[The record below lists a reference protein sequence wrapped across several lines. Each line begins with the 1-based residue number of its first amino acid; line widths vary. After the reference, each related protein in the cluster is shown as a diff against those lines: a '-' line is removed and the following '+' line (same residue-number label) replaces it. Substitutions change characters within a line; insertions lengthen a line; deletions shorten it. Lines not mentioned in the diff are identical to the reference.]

1 FSKYLSVK
9 LIMADQISGEN
20 PTEKTVEKLTET
32 PTGVNRYA
40 LQCAIVASIVSI
52 IFGYDTGVMSGAMV
66 FIEEELKTNDV
77 QIEVL
82 TGILNLCALVGSLLA
97 GRTSDVIGRRY
108 TIVLAS
114 VLFMLGSILMGWGPS
129 YPVLL
134 TGRCTAGLGVGFALM
149 VAPVYSAE
157 IATASHRGL
166 LASLPHLCISIG
178 ILLGYLVN
186 YFFSKLPMHIGW
198 RLMLGIAAVPSLV
211 LAFGIL
217 KMPESPRWLILQGR
231 LGEGKKVLDLVSNSP
246 EEAKIRFQDI
256 KIAAGID
263 PKCED
268 EVVKMENKKT
278 HGEGVW
284 KELILRPTPA
294 VRRVLLTALG
304 IHFFQHATGIEAV
317 LLYGPKIFKR
327 AGITAK
333 DKLFLV
339 TIGVGI
345 MKTTFIFTATF
356 LLDKVGR
363 RKLLLTSVGGM
374 VCALTMLGFGLTMA
388 QNSGGKLAWALV
400 LSIVSAYSFVAVFSI
415 GLGPITWVY
424 SSEVFP
430 LKLRAQGASLGVAV
444 NRVMN
449 ATVSMSFLS
458 LTKAITTGGA
468 FFMFAGVAA
477 VAWNFFFFLMPETK
491 GKSLEEIEALFQ
503 RDGDHKVRG
512 ENGTINGSYIA
523 IIEIEMKEDDVF
535 PTNQK
540 KDSSDSVL
548 FGRGRYKFFAFAA
561 LMLLAFWSMFTGTV
575 TLRLSTEDLNRLSED
590 IGIPTNH
597 ESLDVLEMEER
608 ERVVKH
614 MWDVYTNSRRIKLP
628 QFWQQAFVAAY
639 EELTSDVPGVRDAAI
654 GEIAKM
660 SVARSI
666 SLDPTTPSRSMVSDF
681 RISNG

>member
-1 FSKYLSVK
+1 
-9 LIMADQISGEN
+9 MADQISGEN
-20 PTEKTVEKLTET
+20 PTEKTVEKLSET

-263 PKCED
+263 PK
-268 EVVKMENKKT
+268 
-278 HGEGVW
+278 
-284 KELILRPTPA
+284 PTPA

-424 SSEVFP
+424 SAEVFP

-512 ENGTINGSYIA
+512 ENGT
-523 IIEIEMKEDDVF
+523 V
-535 PTNQK
+535 
-540 KDSSDSVL
+540 
-548 FGRGRYKFFAFAA
+548 
-561 LMLLAFWSMFTGTV
+561 
-575 TLRLSTEDLNRLSED
+575 
-590 IGIPTNH
+590 
-597 ESLDVLEMEER
+597 
-608 ERVVKH
+608 
-614 MWDVYTNSRRIKLP
+614 
-628 QFWQQAFVAAY
+628 
-639 EELTSDVPGVRDAAI
+639 
-654 GEIAKM
+654 
-660 SVARSI
+660 
-666 SLDPTTPSRSMVSDF
+666 
-681 RISNG
+681 

>member
-1 FSKYLSVK
+1 
-9 LIMADQISGEN
+9 MADQISGDN
-20 PTEKTVEKLTET
+20 PTEKTAEKLSET

-186 YFFSKLPMHIGW
+186 YFFSKLPLHIGW
-198 RLMLGIAAVPSLV
+198 RLMLGIAAIPSLV

-231 LGEGKKVLDLVSNSP
+231 LGEGKRILDLVSNSP
-246 EEAKIRFQDI
+246 EEAQVRFHDI

-317 LLYGPKIFKR
+317 LLYGPKIFKK

-512 ENGTINGSYIA
+512 ENGT
-523 IIEIEMKEDDVF
+523 MKEDDVL
-535 PTNQK
+535 PAATANQK

-666 SLDPTTPSRSMVSDF
+666 SLDPTTPSRSMSARVLGRSFKKD
-681 RISNG
+681 STQAS

>member
-1 FSKYLSVK
+1 
-9 LIMADQISGEN
+9 MTDQVSGEN
-20 PTEKTVEKLTET
+20 PTEKTVENLTEK

-40 LQCAIVASIVSI
+40 LQCAIVASIISI

-97 GRTSDVIGRRY
+97 GRTSDIIGRRY

-114 VLFMLGSILMGWGPS
+114 ILFMLGSILMGWGPS

-231 LGEGKKVLDLVSNSP
+231 LGEGKRILDLVSNSP
-246 EEAKIRFQDI
+246 EEAKVRFQDI
-256 KIAAGID
+256 KTAAGID
-263 PKCED
+263 PKCEE

-512 ENGTINGSYIA
+512 ENGT
-523 IIEIEMKEDDVF
+523 V
-535 PTNQK
+535 
-540 KDSSDSVL
+540 
-548 FGRGRYKFFAFAA
+548 
-561 LMLLAFWSMFTGTV
+561 
-575 TLRLSTEDLNRLSED
+575 
-590 IGIPTNH
+590 
-597 ESLDVLEMEER
+597 
-608 ERVVKH
+608 
-614 MWDVYTNSRRIKLP
+614 
-628 QFWQQAFVAAY
+628 
-639 EELTSDVPGVRDAAI
+639 
-654 GEIAKM
+654 
-660 SVARSI
+660 
-666 SLDPTTPSRSMVSDF
+666 
-681 RISNG
+681 

>member
-1 FSKYLSVK
+1 
-9 LIMADQISGEN
+9 MADQISGDN
-20 PTEKTVEKLTET
+20 PTEKTAEKLSET

-82 TGILNLCALVGSLLA
+82 TGILNLYALVGSLLA

-186 YFFSKLPMHIGW
+186 YFFSKLPLHIGW
-198 RLMLGIAAVPSLV
+198 RLMLGIAAIPSLV

-231 LGEGKKVLDLVSNSP
+231 LGEGKRILDLVSNSP
-246 EEAKIRFQDI
+246 EEAQVRFQDI

-415 GLGPITWVY
+415 GLSPITWVY

-491 GKSLEEIEALFQ
+491 GKSLEEIEVLFQ

-512 ENGTINGSYIA
+512 ENGT
-523 IIEIEMKEDDVF
+523 V
-535 PTNQK
+535 
-540 KDSSDSVL
+540 
-548 FGRGRYKFFAFAA
+548 
-561 LMLLAFWSMFTGTV
+561 
-575 TLRLSTEDLNRLSED
+575 
-590 IGIPTNH
+590 
-597 ESLDVLEMEER
+597 
-608 ERVVKH
+608 
-614 MWDVYTNSRRIKLP
+614 
-628 QFWQQAFVAAY
+628 
-639 EELTSDVPGVRDAAI
+639 
-654 GEIAKM
+654 
-660 SVARSI
+660 
-666 SLDPTTPSRSMVSDF
+666 
-681 RISNG
+681 

>member
-1 FSKYLSVK
+1 
-9 LIMADQISGEN
+9 MADQISGEN

-512 ENGTINGSYIA
+512 ENGTI
-523 IIEIEMKEDDVF
+523 EMKEDDVF

-666 SLDPTTPSRSMVSDF
+666 SLDPTTPSRSMSARVLGRSF
-681 RISNG
+681 NKILHKPAASS

>member
-1 FSKYLSVK
+1 
-9 LIMADQISGEN
+9 MADQIISGEK
-20 PTEKTVEKLTET
+20 PA
-32 PTGVNRYA
+32 GVNRFA

-66 FIEEELKTNDV
+66 FIEEDLKTNDV

-97 GRTSDVIGRRY
+97 GRTSDIIGRRY

-114 VLFMLGSILMGWGPS
+114 ILFMLGSIMMGWGPN

-134 TGRCTAGLGVGFALM
+134 SGRCTAGLGVGFALM

-217 KMPESPRWLILQGR
+217 KMPESPRWLIMQGR
-231 LGEGKKVLDLVSNSP
+231 LKEGKEILELVSNSP
-246 EEAKIRFQDI
+246 EEAELRFQDI
-256 KIAAGID
+256 KAAAGID
-263 PKCED
+263 PKCVD
-268 EVVKMENKKT
+268 DVVKMEGKKT

-317 LLYGPKIFKR
+317 LLYGPRIFKK
-327 AGITAK
+327 AGITTK

-345 MKTTFIFTATF
+345 MKTTFIFTATL

-374 VCALTMLGFGLTMA
+374 VMALTMLGFGLTMA
-388 QNSGGKLAWALV
+388 QNAGGKLAWALV
-400 LSIVSAYSFVAVFSI
+400 LSIVAAYSFVAFFSI

-458 LTKAITTGGA
+458 LTSAITTGGA
-468 FFMFAGVAA
+468 FFMFAGIAA
-477 VAWNFFFFLMPETK
+477 VAWNFFFFLLPETK

-503 RDGDHKVRG
+503 RDGDK
-512 ENGTINGSYIA
+512 
-523 IIEIEMKEDDVF
+523 IEMKEDDAL
-535 PTNQK
+535 PTTTTTTGTATGAAIANSK
-540 KDSSDSVL
+540 KENSDAVL
-548 FGRGRYKFFAFAA
+548 FGRGRYKFWAFAA
-561 LMLLAFWSMFTGTV
+561 ILLLAFWSMFTGTV
-575 TLRLSTEDLNRLSED
+575 TLRLSTGNLNRLSED
-590 IGIPTNH
+590 LGIPNY
-597 ESLDVLEMEER
+597 ENLDVLEMEER
-608 ERVVKH
+608 EKVVKH

-628 QFWQQAFVAAY
+628 RFWQEAFVAAY
-639 EELTSDVPGVRDAAI
+639 EELTSDVPGVREAAI

-660 SVARSI
+660 SVRSI
-666 SLDPTTPSRSMVSDF
+666 TLDPPPSRSMSARDLGRNLK
-681 RISNG
+681 RILHKPAASS

>member
-1 FSKYLSVK
+1 FSKYFWVK
-9 LIMADQISGEN
+9 LIMADQISGDN
-20 PTEKTVEKLTET
+20 PTEKTAEKLSET

-186 YFFSKLPMHIGW
+186 YFFSKLPLHIGW
-198 RLMLGIAAVPSLV
+198 RLMLGIAAIPSLV

-231 LGEGKKVLDLVSNSP
+231 LGEGKRILDLVSNSP
-246 EEAKIRFQDI
+246 EEAQVRFQDI

-512 ENGTINGSYIA
+512 ENGTI
-523 IIEIEMKEDDVF
+523 EMKEDDVL
-535 PTNQK
+535 PAATANQK

-608 ERVVKH
+608 EKVVKH

-666 SLDPTTPSRSMVSDF
+666 SLDPTTPSRSM
-681 RISNG
+681 

>member
-1 FSKYLSVK
+1 
-9 LIMADQISGEN
+9 MADQITGEK
-20 PTEKTVEKLTET
+20 PV
-32 PTGVNRYA
+32 GVNRFA

-66 FIEEELKTNDV
+66 FIEEDLKTNEV

-97 GRTSDVIGRRY
+97 GRTSDIIGRRY

-114 VLFMLGSILMGWGPS
+114 ILFMLGSILMGWGPN

-178 ILLGYLVN
+178 ILTGYLVN

-211 LAFGIL
+211 LALGIL

-231 LGEGKKVLDLVSNSP
+231 LKEGRDILELVSNSS
-246 EEAKIRFQDI
+246 EEAEIRFQDI
-256 KIAAGID
+256 KTAAGID
-263 PKCED
+263 PKCKD
-268 EVVKMENKKT
+268 DVVKMENKKT

-317 LLYGPKIFKR
+317 LLYGPKIFKK

-374 VCALTMLGFGLTMA
+374 VIALTTLGFGLTMA

-400 LSIVSAYSFVAVFSI
+400 LSIVAAYSFVAVFSI

-444 NRVMN
+444 NRIMN

-458 LTKAITTGGA
+458 LSRAITTGGA

-503 RDGDHKVRG
+503 RDGDKVRG
-512 ENGTINGSYIA
+512 ENNSFIS
-523 IIEIEMKEDDVF
+523 EIEMKEDDAL
-535 PTNQK
+535 PTTTANSGTATGTAMANSK
-540 KDSSDSVL
+540 KENSDSIL
-548 FGRGRYKFFAFAA
+548 FGRGRYKFWAFGAI
-561 LMLLAFWSMFTGTV
+561 LLLAFWSMFTGTV
-575 TLRLSTEDLNRLSED
+575 TLRLTTGNLNRFSEDL
-590 IGIPTNH
+590 GIPNYDN
-597 ESLDVLEMEER
+597 LDVLEMEER
-608 ERVVKH
+608 EKVVKH
-614 MWDVYTNSRRIKLP
+614 MWDAYTSSRRIKLP
-628 QFWQQAFVAAY
+628 RFWQEAFVAAY

-660 SVARSI
+660 SVQSI
-666 SLDPTTPSRSMVSDF
+666 TIDPPPSRSMIARDLGRNLK
-681 RISNG
+681 RILHKPATSS